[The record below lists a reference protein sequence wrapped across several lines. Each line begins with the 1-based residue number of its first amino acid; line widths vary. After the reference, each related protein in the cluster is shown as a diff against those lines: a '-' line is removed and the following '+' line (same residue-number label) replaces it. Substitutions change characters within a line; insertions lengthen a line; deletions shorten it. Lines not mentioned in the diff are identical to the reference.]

1 MIKSR
6 NKLYSILGI
15 ACVAGYS
22 WIYFGLTSIKAS
34 NGAFEACYIKQLTTM
49 PCPSCGTTRSILSLM
64 KGEFFEALMLNP
76 FGYIIAAILLISPLW
91 LTIDLVTNRKT
102 LFDQYQKAE
111 ALIRKPQVAYPL
123 LILVALNWI
132 WNITKGI

>member
-1 MIKSR
+1 
-6 NKLYSILGI
+6 
-15 ACVAGYS
+15 
-22 WIYFGLTSIKAS
+22 
-34 NGAFEACYIKQLTTM
+34 
-49 PCPSCGTTRSILSLM
+49 M

-111 ALIRKPQVAYPL
+111 ALIRKPQLAYPL